1 MKIRFLLILTVFTA
15 VNHLQSQTKP
25 FRFGFRV
32 APVLSWISPDAE
44 QYHYDGLTLGFSWGL
59 MADITLADNYFIKS
73 GFSYDYVNGKLS
85 FPHQKDTSETGT
97 LFRKYK
103 YRYIEVPLTIK
114 LRTNKFGKFAY
125 FGEVGLGT
133 AFKIRA
139 KSNDEFKPGNEGET
153 TRWESDI
160 SSETPFIKES
170 LIAGIGTEYF
180 LDQSTSLMLE
190 LTFSNSLSDILDGD
204 NTLYPDIGQKGYLYG
219 FQLNIG
225 ILF

>member
-1 MKIRFLLILTVFTA
+1 
-15 VNHLQSQTKP
+15 
-25 FRFGFRV
+25 
-32 APVLSWISPDAE
+32 
-44 QYHYDGLTLGFSWGL
+44 
-59 MADITLADNYFIKS
+59 
-73 GFSYDYVNGKLS
+73 
-85 FPHQKDTSETGT
+85 
-97 LFRKYK
+97 
-103 YRYIEVPLTIK
+103 
-114 LRTNKFGKFAY
+114 
-125 FGEVGLGT
+125 LGT